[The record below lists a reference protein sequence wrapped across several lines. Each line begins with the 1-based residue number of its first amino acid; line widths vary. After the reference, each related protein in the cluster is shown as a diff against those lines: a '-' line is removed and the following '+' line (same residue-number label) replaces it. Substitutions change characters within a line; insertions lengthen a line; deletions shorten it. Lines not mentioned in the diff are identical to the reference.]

1 MYRSQLHDSP
11 IRCLA
16 LDPHEE
22 FFVTGAAD
30 GDIKVPIDFLIEPSY
45 SKKVYVDIDLFWED
59 YSFWFL
65 GRSFTFCENYNFQS
79 FSK

>member
-30 GDIKVPIDFLIEPSY
+30 GDIKVIIHSKFLNIFIGE
-45 SKKVYVDIDLFWED
+45 LLTCR
-59 YSFWFL
+59 L
-65 GRSFTFCENYNFQS
+65 GQM
-79 FSK
+79 